1 MRNYINRGLVQ
12 DREVGDKEVEE
23 LNCLH
28 YIVDCILERANREL
42 GDDTLRVAEQM
53 AEAFEAIEFVEYEMQ
68 KRWGFPL
75 MSRYHTHKKRLERI
89 IGE

>member
-28 YIVDCILERANREL
+28 YLAECICLRAKTVEM
-42 GDDTLRVAEQM
+42 DATDF
-53 AEAFEAIEFVEYEMQ
+53 AEAFEAMKFVEYEMQ

-75 MSRYHTHKKRLERI
+75 MERYHTHKKRLERAI
-89 IGE
+89 ETVGA